1 MDAGGTLTDIRFI
14 ADTMLGKLAKWLR
27 LLGCDVLYF
36 PRISD
41 EDLAERA
48 SRSGRVIIT
57 RDTLL
62 IRRRIVRENHFF
74 VRGDGYKGQ
83 IRQVVQRYSID
94 PSARILTRCL
104 RCNELLTGVDK
115 KAVRGKVPPY
125 VYETQSAFVTCA
137 RCGRIYWSGTHRDE
151 MVKQIRAILGG

>member
-1 MDAGGTLTDIRFI
+1 MRTETRFI

-36 PRISD
+36 PKISD

-48 SRSGRVIIT
+48 SRSGRVILT

-62 IRRRIVRENHFF
+62 IRRRKVRENHFF
-74 VRGDGYKGQ
+74 VRGDGYKDQ
-83 IRQVVQRYSID
+83 IRQVVRHYSID

-104 RCNELLTGVDK
+104 RCNEPLANVDK
-115 KAVRGKVPPY
+115 AAVREKVPPY
-125 VYETQSAFVTCA
+125 VYETQDAFVTCVC
-137 RCGRIYWSGTHRDE
+137 CGRIYWKATHRDE
-151 MVKQIRAILGG
+151 MVRQLRAILGE

>member
-1 MDAGGTLTDIRFI
+1 MDTGGTPTEIRFI

-27 LLGCDVLYF
+27 LLGCDVWYF

-48 SRSGRVIIT
+48 SRSGRVILT

-62 IRRRIVRENHFF
+62 IRRRKVRENHFF
-74 VRGDGYKGQ
+74 VRGDGYKDQ
-83 IRQVVQRYSID
+83 LRQVVQRYSID

-115 KAVRGKVPPY
+115 AAVLGKVPPY

-137 RCGRIYWSGTHRDE
+137 RCGRIYWRATHRDE
-151 MVKQIRAILGG
+151 MVKQIRAILGE

>member
-1 MDAGGTLTDIRFI
+1 MDTGGTPTEIRFI

-48 SRSGRVIIT
+48 SRSGRVILT

-62 IRRRIVRENHFF
+62 IRRRKVRENHFF
-74 VRGDGYKGQ
+74 VRSDSYKDQ
-83 IRQVVQRYSID
+83 LRQVVQRYSID

-104 RCNELLTGVDK
+104 RCNGLLADVDK
-115 KAVRGKVPPY
+115 AAVQGKVPPY

-137 RCGRIYWSGTHRDE
+137 RCGRIYWRATHRDQ
-151 MVKQIRAILGG
+151 MVKQVRAILGG